1 MPMDVLR
8 SAIHTNSPDFAAN
21 AAHHRALAETLRA
34 DLARIRQGG
43 GPKYRQR
50 HEAQGKLFV
59 RDRIDRLL
67 DPGSPFLE
75 LSPLA
80 AWGVYEDE
88 APSLG
93 APGAGMVTGIGRVQG

>member
-1 MPMDVLR
+1 MPVDVLH
-8 SAIHTNSPDFAAN
+8 SSIHTTSPDFAAN
-21 AAHHRALAETLRA
+21 AAFHRGLAETLRA
-34 DLARIRQGG
+34 DLAHVRQGG

-59 RDRIDRLL
+59 RERIDRLL

-80 AWGVYEDE
+80 GWHVY
-88 APSLG
+88 
-93 APGAGMVTGIGRVQG
+93 RR